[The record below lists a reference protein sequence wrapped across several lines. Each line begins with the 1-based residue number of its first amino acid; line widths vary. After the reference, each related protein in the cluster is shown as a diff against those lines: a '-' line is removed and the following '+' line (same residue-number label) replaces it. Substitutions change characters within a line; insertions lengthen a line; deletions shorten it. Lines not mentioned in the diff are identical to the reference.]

1 LLDYMFESN
10 NTPTREIMA
19 IKHLDA
25 SQLARISRRN
35 RQSQAAN
42 EDGEAEGDTQ
52 TDTGITIADADMVLT
67 SLVHEGFFEK
77 HGKDSVYYS
86 LAPRALM
93 ELRGYLKETYND
105 EDATRIRDCEGCSQI
120 VTFGVRCDNRKCGV
134 RWHDWCANQYYRGRS
149 TGNRG
154 CPKCETILS
163 GTVFVGE
170 RADRVR
176 KSAGQVV
183 EEEEEE
189 EEEEEGEEEE

>member
-1 LLDYMFESN
+1 MFESN

-176 KSAGQVV
+176 KSA
-183 EEEEEE
+183 
-189 EEEEEGEEEE
+189 EEEEGEEEE